1 MLLELGFSM
10 LGLAVSLV
18 LSSHSVKHIVDIC
31 LSDAG
36 SLSWRMARLMLL
48 VPPIG
53 STKKCFCMSQ
63 VIHDPCVFQGQPCV
77 LLELLSSQLLQLLDL
92 LSNGTSV
99 VDPVLRLVHLCLE
112 QCFVVEQTTG
122 EDLKSFD
129 FAGLLLQLFTL
140 ASEVGLC

>member
-1 MLLELGFSM
+1 M

-18 LSSHSVKHIVDIC
+18 LSSHSVEHIVDIC
-31 LSDAG
+31 LCDAG
-36 SLSWRMARLMLL
+36 SFSWRMARLMQL

-99 VDPVLRLVHLCLE
+99 VDPVARFVHLGFE
-112 QCFVVEQTTG
+112 QCFVMEQAAG
-122 EDLKSFD
+122 EAL
-129 FAGLLLQLFTL
+129 
-140 ASEVGLC
+140 